1 MPIDRQ
7 TFVACSPVLTSFTV
21 AVLLFCKCGSDRV
34 DLRMWNGD
42 RAQIA
47 CLTCGQVSWL
57 DGFTVSE
64 FDLAKLFTGALVDQ
78 ARKHRRRNPA
88 ETAQLQARKRS

>member
-1 MPIDRQ
+1 M
-7 TFVACSPVLTSFTV
+7 
-21 AVLLFCKCGSDRV
+21 AVLLLCKCGSDRV

-42 RAQIA
+42 RAQLA

-64 FDLAKLFTGALVDQ
+64 FDIGKLLNAALVDQ

-88 ETAQLQARKRS
+88 EAAQLQARKKA